1 MFIYLVTLFAH
12 QYKTVTINT
21 NQDNEFTLMP
31 KALSLTHQHLP
42 GNQNLR
48 VEI

>member
-1 MFIYLVTLFAH
+1 MNVYLFSHTAH
-12 QYKTVTINT
+12 QYKIVTINT
-21 NQDNEFTLMP
+21 IQDNEFTLIP